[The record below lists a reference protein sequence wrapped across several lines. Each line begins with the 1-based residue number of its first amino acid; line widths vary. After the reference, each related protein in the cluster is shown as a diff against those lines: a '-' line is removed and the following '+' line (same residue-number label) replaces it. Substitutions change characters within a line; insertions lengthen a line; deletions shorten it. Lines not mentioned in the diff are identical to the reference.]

1 MNIKRMN
8 IQFYMEDQYMLEDLV
23 EDSQCNGRYLQI
35 DPIVHRDGV
44 FKRGKDCWF
53 EIRGQAFTYDSEMF
67 DFEFGLLNVPSLST
81 SQFQALKMVVEQKLA
96 SVEQKKL
103 YQTLC
108 YNLEDLSKRLE
119 IYKSNKR
126 FGI

>member
-8 IQFYMEDQYMLEDLV
+8 IQFYMEDEDMLEDLV
-23 EDSQCNGRYLQI
+23 EDSQRNGRYLQI

-53 EIRGQAFTYDSEMF
+53 EIRGQAFTYDSKMF
-67 DFEFGLLNVPSLST
+67 DFEFSLLNVPSLST
-81 SQFQALKMVVEQKLA
+81 SQFQALKMVIDQKLA

-119 IYKSNKR
+119 MYKSNKR